1 MADRDPKIDEQV
13 ELYREQRAKA
23 LRLKEITNCLPR
35 ILECLEGIAKGKG
48 PAAAS
53 AKACLD
59 EINQAIKA
67 AGRD

>member
-13 ELYREQRAKA
+13 ERYEEQRAEA
-23 LRLKEITNCLPR
+23 LRLKALTSCLPG
-35 ILECLEGIAKGKG
+35 ILECLQGIAKGKG

-53 AKACLD
+53 ARACLD

-67 AGRD
+67 AAHD